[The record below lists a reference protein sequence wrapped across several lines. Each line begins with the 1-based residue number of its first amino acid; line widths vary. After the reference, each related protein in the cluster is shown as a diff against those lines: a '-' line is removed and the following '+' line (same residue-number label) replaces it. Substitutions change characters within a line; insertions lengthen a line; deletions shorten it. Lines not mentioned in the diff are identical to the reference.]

1 MKKLSVMGLAVM
13 SALGFSVATV
23 LPYTLA
29 IGFLLEGLGV
39 TVITKLISAIITV
52 AIFVLGAG
60 INPLIA

>member
-1 MKKLSVMGLAVM
+1 MKKLSVMSLAVL

-29 IGFLLEGLGV
+29 IGFLIEGLGV
-39 TVITKLISAIITV
+39 TVITKLISAIIAV
-52 AIFVLGAG
+52 AIFVFAVP